1 MDSNLIIIANANA
14 YLKDI
19 DKRLREME
27 SWGLSWKN
35 SSFYYD
41 LVSQKSNWI
50 RRKNEALR
58 AIRDNSM

>member
-27 SWGLSWKN
+27 SWGESWKR
-35 SSFYYD
+35 STFYFD
-41 LVSQKSNWI
+41 LINQRTNWV
-50 RRKNEALR
+50 RWKTEALR
-58 AIRDNSM
+58 AIRDNAI